1 MDLLKLKYFY
11 TVAKFEHI
19 TKAAEEL
26 HIVQPAITKSIK
38 LLEKEL
44 GVPLL
49 MRVGRNVKLTE
60 YGKAIRDRLD
70 GVFSTIEN
78 LGKEIERFKKE
89 NESTVKLNVLAASSV
104 VLEAVVKYKEE
115 NPDTIFNLIQNKE
128 KAGSDITVTTNEV
141 STIEISTQKRRI
153 IEEKIFLAVTK
164 DSQYASMESVD
175 LKDLK
180 DENFIYIAGSRPF
193 RQVCDNICAKAGF
206 APKITFESDSPIAV
220 KNIISAE
227 VGISFWPEF
236 SWGKVS
242 GKDIKI
248 VPINDKNCK
257 RQIIIELHDNA
268 FMSKHCEKFYNYLI
282 NFLNKK
288 NKT

>member
-236 SWGKVS
+236 SCGKVS

-288 NKT
+288 NKP